1 MKPNRNID
9 NDKNRSNEDLL
20 KQIESLK
27 NILHQ
32 KTVNNNNYNQFVYIF
47 LYIIIDCKCVY
58 YLGSIEYGY

>member
-47 LYIIIDCKCVY
+47 LYIIDCKCVY